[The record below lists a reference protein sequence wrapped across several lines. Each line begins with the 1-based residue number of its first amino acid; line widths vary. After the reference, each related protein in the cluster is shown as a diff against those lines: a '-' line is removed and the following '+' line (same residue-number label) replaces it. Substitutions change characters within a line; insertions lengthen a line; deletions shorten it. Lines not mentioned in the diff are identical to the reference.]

1 MIGREAFTRAEKHIR
16 AALKGERVEYEFD
29 LFAPHLN
36 EQRRVHAIYSPHVG
50 AGGEIKGIFILG
62 LDVTERAEAEQA
74 FERHLSGFRGIAF
87 SWSVQIRTVLVGLVV
102 GTVLNAINQGDVM
115 MGGEPLDVAKVL
127 LTYIV
132 PYCVTMYGGWAA
144 RPR

>member
-36 EQRRVHAIYSPHVG
+36 EQRRVHAICSPHVG

-74 FERHLSGFRGIAF
+74 LE
-87 SWSVQIRTVLVGLVV
+87 
-102 GTVLNAINQGDVM
+102 
-115 MGGEPLDVAKVL
+115 
-127 LTYIV
+127 
-132 PYCVTMYGGWAA
+132 
-144 RPR
+144 